1 MRRPSSVP
9 ARAFANRISKNN
21 NSNNNNDISKSSIS
35 KSSSRSSSRS
45 FHASSGVR
53 CTRQV
58 TTASLPA
65 SAEAA
70 PQQGGR
76 EEGRDCQQQQKE
88 QKQQQQ
94 EQQQQQQQQ
103 QQRQQ
108 QEQQLPWL
116 HHKLGPSAE
125 ALWAAAMA
133 QTSTNRALDGYNCN
147 NNNTW
152 LQPFSFSS
160 TSNSLTMVR
169 PSHHSRGWSALQ
181 CSSEGM
187 PETPATCSE
196 ERSVLES
203 DTLSEFFEMPEASSL
218 EERTA
223 TLVPETFE
231 RTMLPEMLRNAL
243 QEATPDVAWT
253 DAQELE
259 EWTPVGDLALHRAAL
274 AGDESLAKVREPANT
289 TSHQEISKLEPTTVV
304 CSCPIVWFLVSI
316 LFAVCCWLAVIS

>member
-1 MRRPSSVP
+1 TVG
-9 ARAFANRISKNN
+9 
-21 NSNNNNDISKSSIS
+21 
-35 KSSSRSSSRS
+35 
-45 FHASSGVR
+45 SGDG
-53 CTRQV
+53 T
-58 TTASLPA
+58 
-65 SAEAA
+65 
-70 PQQGGR
+70 
-76 EEGRDCQQQQKE
+76 D
-88 QKQQQQ
+88 
-94 EQQQQQQQQ
+94 
-103 QQRQQ
+103 
-108 QEQQLPWL
+108 L
-116 HHKLGPSAE
+116 HQPGSG
-125 ALWAAAMA
+125 
-133 QTSTNRALDGYNCN
+133 NN

-316 LFAVCCWLAVIS
+316 LFAVCCWLAVVS